1 VVAPA
6 DIKAEEK
13 SLRAMTRKELE
24 ARVRQSYRVVS
35 LTGLAKIDLVFM
47 ILRARYSDR
56 DMTNAYNL

>member
-1 VVAPA
+1 MVAPA